1 MPVLFTRQPHER
13 TSRLRKEFKHNKV
26 AQQFLM
32 MLYQKGY
39 LDRIKKL
46 CPLEKIARGKVP
58 KNFDIHHIV
67 PLSGGGT
74 NDLHNLCLIERPLH
88 KFINR
93 RCFDPALKDIQPGQT
108 VEINVPD
115 FPPVALYKDY
125 GKFIQETLAKENRE
139 SGFKHVMKKPLQKL
153 PLFFGWRK

>member
-1 MPVLFTRQPHER
+1 MPVTFTRQPHER
-13 TSRLRKEFKHNKV
+13 TAQLRKEFKHNKV
-26 AQQFLM
+26 AQQFLIE
-32 MLYQKGY
+32 LYKKGY
-39 LDRIKKL
+39 LDRIKKI
-46 CPLEKIARGKVP
+46 CPLEKILRGKVP

-74 NDLHNLCLIERPLH
+74 NDLHNLCLIERSLH

-93 RCFDPALKDIQPGQT
+93 HCFDPALRNIKPGQT

-115 FPPVALYKDY
+115 FPPVALHKDY
-125 GKFIQETLAKENRE
+125 SHFIQEVLSKENRE
-139 SGFKHVMKKPLQKL
+139 SGFKHIMKKPLQKL